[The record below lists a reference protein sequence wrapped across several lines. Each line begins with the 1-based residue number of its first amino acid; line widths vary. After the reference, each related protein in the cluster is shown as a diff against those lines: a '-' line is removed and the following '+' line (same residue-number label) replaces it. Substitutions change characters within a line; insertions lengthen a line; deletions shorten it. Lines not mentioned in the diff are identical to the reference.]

1 MCVCASPGAL
11 DPLGLELKTFGSCPM
26 GVSIEPLSSGRTA
39 SSQTAE
45 PSLASGSFSFRP
57 KFSLGC
63 GAISKI

>member
-1 MCVCASPGAL
+1 
-11 DPLGLELKTFGSCPM
+11 M